1 MFFDREEELRA
12 LLSLISYEPNMITFV
27 YGPINSGKTALIDE
41 FIKRLPDDYL
51 AFKINFRRSPIT
63 GYEEFVSVLFS
74 LDLRN
79 NIRTLKDAISLVL
92 SVGKEVFG
100 FPIPSELFERIVMEK
115 KPKNAFTYIAT
126 LMEEIRRVGKNPIL
140 IVDELQV
147 IGDLKVN
154 GPLIYEMFNF
164 FVHLTKEEH
173 LAHVFAVTSDSL
185 FIEKIYNEAMLQGR
199 ADYFLV
205 DDFDRKTALDFLKVN
220 GLSGDEAELVWS
232 YFGGKPVYLVEAL
245 KHREELKEWCEG
257 TLEDRTSW
265 LVLSLNSMRR
275 KNPELFRDILP
286 LLNEFNDKEAIKCNE
301 IDDAVFWTVK
311 NNVLF
316 FDPRKR
322 LLRPQGRLELLA
334 IRRALDEV
342 G

>member
-41 FIKRLPDDYL
+41 FIKRLPNDYL

-63 GYEEFVSVLFS
+63 GYEEFVDVLFS

-126 LMEEIRRVGKNPIL
+126 LMEEIRRAGKNPIL

-154 GPLIYEMFNF
+154 GPLIYELFNF

-173 LAHVFAVTSDSL
+173 LAHVFVVTSDSL
-185 FIEKIYNEAMLQGR
+185 FIEKVYNEAMLQGR
-199 ADYFLV
+199 VDYFLV
-205 DDFDRKTALDFLKVN
+205 DDFDKETSLKFLVSQGFTN
-220 GLSGDEAELVWS
+220 DEAELVWS

-257 TLEDRTSW
+257 TLEAKFHWLLYSLNSLRRTNKE
-265 LVLSLNSMRR
+265 LFEEVLSLLV
-275 KNPELFRDILP
+275 KFRENEEVECLDI
-286 LLNEFNDKEAIKCNE
+286 NE
-301 IDDAVFWTVK
+301 AVAWTVK

-316 FDPRKR
+316 LDPRR
-322 LLRPQGRLELLA
+322 GILRPQGRLELLA
-334 IRRALDEV
+334 IRKALEKL
-342 G
+342 